1 MTVLRDW
8 REMAACRNA
17 ATAHYDPFFDES
29 EKGERA
35 AIAICRI
42 CPVQGECLA
51 YAIDTGQLHG
61 VWGGTPQQELRRLI
75 TRDRRGRAQ
84 ARRASVHHRNAV
96 KDRCEHG
103 HPFNAANTYY
113 PDRRAALPHLSAC
126 DRPRPRPTPAASPT
140 EAPVRP
146 TRWPGCLS
154 PPRSGPT
161 PPRQDPGTD
170 ASGAGAVSSAAP
182 SGGTPGRC

>member
-1 MTVLRDW
+1 MTLLRDW
-8 REMAACRNA
+8 RELAACRNA

-35 AIAICRI
+35 AIAICQI

-84 ARRASVHHRNAV
+84 ARRASAHHRNAV

-103 HPFNAANTYY
+103 HPFDAANTYY
-113 PDRRAALPHLSAC
+113 TPTGDRRCRICRRAIDRARDRRERQARRRRRAAQ
-126 DRPRPRPTPAASPT
+126 RGGR
-140 EAPVRP
+140 
-146 TRWPGCLS
+146 
-154 PPRSGPT
+154 
-161 PPRQDPGTD
+161 D
-170 ASGAGAVSSAAP
+170 A
-182 SGGTPGRC
+182 